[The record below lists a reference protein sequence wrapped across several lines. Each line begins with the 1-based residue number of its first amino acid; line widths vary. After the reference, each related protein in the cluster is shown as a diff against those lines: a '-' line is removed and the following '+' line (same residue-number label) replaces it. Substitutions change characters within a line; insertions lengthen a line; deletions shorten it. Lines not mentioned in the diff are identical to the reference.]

1 MLNALMLDT
10 DGQRLG
16 DDSMEGVAA
25 HLLLA
30 DGNDGGSLF
39 NDSLDEDSHA
49 ATTKTTRTAAASPV
63 HQQHDLNDDSLSF
76 DTTQLPFDND
86 TAEPLTHSN
95 SKAGSDVPVETKCPT
110 AGFELAKNI
119 SISRPTELERK
130 GKQYSVDI
138 ESAVVPE
145 PYTEDDSNIKLSTS
159 SSATLP
165 TASKAGA
172 STKAKSPKV
181 VPSFRRR
188 KAKTQASSPHET
200 ITDGNKSP
208 NSDSTSD
215 SRVPVGNQVADY
227 RDIPN
232 DTQGNEGGERV
243 IEGDDQCVP
252 QTRTGNTGKSQKPK
266 FGKTSASK
274 KKTPPQQTTT
284 SGQGKKTVASKK
296 TGVSK
301 IPSVGSVDDQNM
313 TNEGESVPHNTT
325 TTNKEDQDELSAD
338 KTSSK
343 RKGKKLAEREEK
355 KREREEKKREA
366 EQKKRET
373 EAKKAEKERLKKERQ
388 LELERKKAEKEQKK
402 IEQALKKAER
412 MTSKKEGK
420 QTGGKGSRKSK
431 QSDDGSCSNA
441 AEGHT
446 GSSLVVEQSSDDRE
460 TDTNEME
467 EVPDRTDGNPDQMET
482 KPDQMRN
489 ESDELQI
496 ELEQMEG
503 EPDQEVD
510 QKNNDRDRQEPV
522 QNRNQEAGNEKVRL
536 NDKSVAGVTAPEE
549 GASLA
554 TDPSNANTTTNH
566 PLPASIT
573 SDGYG
578 HSTPGAQSQEPSESA
593 AILPDDVAD
602 EGACNVPTSGDT
614 DRGDDGSMDQASEG
628 SVSSQSPESTS
639 TLQPSTVLKE
649 RNTAKGN
656 ISGPREREDKEN
668 CSLPTKEASGTC
680 SARDGKVKIVFGK
693 VKKTTQKK
701 DEAKATTQ
709 RTNSLKPTQ
718 AEKKRNSAPK
728 KTTSRQLK
736 PNTAST
742 TSKESLPTRKRSR
755 TSSPKP
761 KKRARAQKENSR
773 PGSSGGDG
781 EGQGEESSNS
791 CVGPVWVQCEKASC
805 QKWRKLRDC
814 SDPLSLPDS
823 WTCSMNTGRHST
835 HTMTLQIQ
843 DNLFIG
849 DTWFCPTPNKGHL

>member
-25 HLLLA
+25 DLLLA

-49 ATTKTTRTAAASPV
+49 ATTKTTSTAAASPV
-63 HQQHDLNDDSLSF
+63 HQQHDLNDSLSF

-86 TAEPLTHSN
+86 TAEPLTHSS
-95 SKAGSDVPVETKCPT
+95 SKAGNDVPVETKRPT

-138 ESAVVPE
+138 ESAVATKVPE
-145 PYTEDDSNIKLSTS
+145 PYAGDDSNIKLSTS

-165 TASKAGA
+165 TASKTGA

-181 VPSFRRR
+181 VPSFGRR
-188 KAKTQASSPHET
+188 KAKTSPHKA
-200 ITDGNKSP
+200 ITEGNKSP

-215 SRVPVGNQVADY
+215 SMVPVGNLVADD

-232 DTQGNEGGERV
+232 DRQDNEGGERV
-243 IEGDDQCVP
+243 IEGDDQYVP
-252 QTRTGNTGKSQKPK
+252 QTSTGNNGKPQK
-266 FGKTSASK
+266 ASK

-284 SGQGKKTVASKK
+284 ATKDSGQGKKSVASKK
-296 TGVSK
+296 TGMPK
-301 IPSVGSVDDQNM
+301 IPSVGAVDDQNM

-325 TTNKEDQDELSAD
+325 TTDKEDQDGLSAD

-343 RKGKKLAEREEK
+343 RQSSLKGKKLAEREEK
-355 KREREEKKREA
+355 KRERDEKKREA
-366 EQKKRET
+366 EQKKLEREQKKL
-373 EAKKAEKERLKKERQ
+373 EAEAMKAEKERLKKERQ
-388 LELERKKAEKEQKK
+388 LELERKKAEKEQKR
-402 IEQALKKAER
+402 IELALKKAER

-420 QTGGKGSRKSK
+420 QTGAKGSRKSK
-431 QSDDGSCSNA
+431 QSDDSNA

-460 TDTNEME
+460 TEMNEME
-467 EVPDRTDGNPDQMET
+467 KVPDRTDGNPDQMET
-482 KPDQMRN
+482 KPHQMGN
-489 ESDELQI
+489 ESDQLQI
-496 ELEQMEG
+496 ELEQMEDD
-503 EPDQEVD
+503 PDQEVD
-510 QKNNDRDRQEPV
+510 RKNNDRDRQEPV
-522 QNRNQEAGNEKVRL
+522 QNPNQEEGNEKVRS
-536 NDKSVAGVTAPEE
+536 NEKSVAGVTAPEE

-554 TDPSNANTTTNH
+554 TDPSNTNTTTNH

-573 SDGYG
+573 SLGYG
-578 HSTPGAQSQEPSESA
+578 HSTPGTQSQEPSESA
-593 AILPDDVAD
+593 AILPDDAAD
-602 EGACNVPTSGDT
+602 EGACNIPTSGDT
-614 DRGDDGSMDQASEG
+614 NSVGDDPAGEG
-628 SVSSQSPESTS
+628 PVSSQGQSPEDTS

-649 RNTAKGN
+649 RNTA
-656 ISGPREREDKEN
+656 S
-668 CSLPTKEASGTC
+668 
-680 SARDGKVKIVFGK
+680 DGKVKIVFGK
-693 VKKTTQKK
+693 MKTTTQKK

-709 RTNSLKPTQ
+709 HTKSLKPTQ

-728 KTTSRQLK
+728 KTSRQLK

-742 TSKESLPTRKRSR
+742 TSKENDKSLPRRKRSR

-761 KKRARAQKENSR
+761 KKRARAQEKNNR
-773 PGSSGGDG
+773 PGSSGGGG
-781 EGQGEESSNS
+781 EGKREGSSNS
-791 CVGPVWVQCEKASC
+791 GVGPVWVQCEKASC
-805 QKWRKLRDC
+805 QKWRKLGDC

-835 HTMTLQIQ
+835 HTVTLQIQ
-843 DNLFIG
+843 DNLFIRA
-849 DTWFCPTPNKGHL
+849 TWFCPILNKGHL